1 MNSYYQITNKI
12 FEMKNMSYWDYATLA
27 SISYANIPFVIS
39 QDDKVI
45 VTEIETGYVSAETL
59 IDTLKIGNDNR
70 DKNRIRD
77 KINESLTK
85 LEKWGVIKIVDI
97 KENSER
103 KYYKIRQ
110 QISTKG
116 EYNGFSSITV
126 VEFERII
133 FGVKKTSD
141 KVKALA
147 CYISIIHRIFK
158 TDYNKFNSKNLSHYI
173 NWETQ
178 ESIGDKYGVKRKSV
192 SKTINLLVEV
202 QAIATKTIKR
212 KDKGKEIKNIY
223 TKYCDRD
230 KLDMYIK
237 EQLNNKT
244 YIERTNDYT
253 IGAID
258 LKSKLFS
265 K

>member
-27 SISYANIPFVIS
+27 SISYANIPFVIN

-103 KYYKIRQ
+103 EYYKIRQ

-133 FGVKKTSD
+133 FGVKK
-141 KVKALA
+141 
-147 CYISIIHRIFK
+147 HP
-158 TDYNKFNSKNLSHYI
+158 
-173 NWETQ
+173 
-178 ESIGDKYGVKRKSV
+178 
-192 SKTINLLVEV
+192 
-202 QAIATKTIKR
+202 IK
-212 KDKGKEIKNIY
+212 
-223 TKYCDRD
+223 
-230 KLDMYIK
+230 
-237 EQLNNKT
+237 
-244 YIERTNDYT
+244 
-253 IGAID
+253 
-258 LKSKLFS
+258 
-265 K
+265 